1 MNKEMIEALR
11 SILKEELIPINKRFD
26 IIERDFNDHKT
37 GQEKVQRDLNEVK
50 TGQEKF
56 QRDLNEVKTGLNEL
70 KIGQEK
76 LQKNLIES
84 LGAYTEK
91 IAEHVDHKTEAL
103 NKRVFAVETVIQRLT
118 RQ

>member
-1 MNKEMIEALR
+1 MNNELIEALR

-26 IIERDFNDHKT
+26 IIERDFND
-37 GQEKVQRDLNEVK
+37 LK

-56 QRDLNEVKTGLNEL
+56 QRDLNGVKTGLNEL

-103 NKRVFAVETVIQRLT
+103 NKRVFAVETEIQRLT